1 MAKVMISANAI
12 LPKYQLCSP
21 IMYKTLLALLL
32 SAFVSTSA
40 YGVSPLKPTD
50 TSITTAIESTFQRA
64 GLNAPIASV
73 VTTPIKGLY
82 QVNIKGSDV
91 PILTEAEGKYL
102 TQGTLEPNPSFLA
115 NAAKKD
121 YPTGVAGTPISQ
133 DHKNALLGTM
143 KALKNIDKTTAFYHT
158 NIDGLLWGVSGAG
171 GVPFLVSK
179 DGHYFVNGDI
189 ATIQNGQYY
198 DTDIDFERT
207 KNRHVL
213 NTLSDSELA
222 IYPAKGTPK
231 AIVYIATDIHCPYC
245 RIFHNQ
251 IPTLNAK
258 GITVKAIGYPVYPES
273 GAPMREIWCEADPI
287 KRATLLSSAMKGV
300 LPKNQCKGKQS
311 PLPDIQTRAHSL
323 GVFATPAIYN
333 AQGEL
338 FYEDFTG
345 SEFLTFLGL

>member
-1 MAKVMISANAI
+1 MPKV
-12 LPKYQLCSP
+12 LF
-21 IMYKTLLALLL
+21 ALLL
-32 SAFVSTSA
+32 SATFSTFA
-40 YGVSPLKPTD
+40 YGASAPLPTPD
-50 TSITTAIESTFQRA
+50 TSSFAAAIESTLQGA

-73 VTTPIKGLY
+73 VTTPIKELH

-91 PILTEAEGKYL
+91 PLLTTTKGDYL
-102 TQGTLEPNPSFLA
+102 VQGTIEPNPSFSP
-115 NAAKKD
+115 NATKKD
-121 YPTGVAGTPISQ
+121 YPTGAAGTPISTE
-133 DHKNALLGTM
+133 HKNALLGTM
-143 KALKNIDKTTAFYHT
+143 KALKNIDNKTAFYHT
-158 NIDGLLWGVSGAG
+158 NIDGLLWGVSGTG

-179 DGHYFVNGDI
+179 DGHYFINGDI

-198 DTDIDFERT
+198 DTDIDFERS

-213 NTLSDSELA
+213 GTLSDSELA
-222 IYPAKGTPK
+222 IYPAKGTSK
-231 AIVYIATDIHCPYC
+231 ATVYIATDIHCPYC

-273 GAPMREIWCEADPI
+273 GVPMREIWCEPDPT
-287 KRATLLSSAMKGV
+287 KRAALLSSAMKGI
-300 LPKNQCKGKQS
+300 LPKNQCGDKQS

-333 AQGEL
+333 ARGEL